1 MTYGVNIARQVG
13 ARYLDAQE
21 RYEAIIGAAMGPDRS
36 RP

>member
-1 MTYGVNIARQVG
+1 MTYGVNVARHVG

-21 RYEAIIGAAMGPDRS
+21 RYEAIIGPVMGPDRS